1 MYKILV
7 VDDEVNGRKLIKE
20 IIGEYIDDVCFFEAS
35 NGKAALEVVYSN
47 KPDLLILDYKL
58 PDIDGL
64 QLCRILKEDINY
76 IYIKTVLVTG
86 MMYEDLKGD
95 TSYIDSY
102 IAKPYDEEN
111 LINIINTL
119 RDVRG

>member
-20 IIGEYIDDVCFFEAS
+20 IIGEYIDEVCFFEAS
-35 NGKAALEVVYSN
+35 NGKNSLELVSN
-47 KPDLLILDYKL
+47 DKPDLLILDYKL

-64 QLCRILKEDINY
+64 QLCRILKEDMNLD
-76 IYIKTVLVTG
+76 IKTILITG

-95 TSYIDSY
+95 TKYIDSY